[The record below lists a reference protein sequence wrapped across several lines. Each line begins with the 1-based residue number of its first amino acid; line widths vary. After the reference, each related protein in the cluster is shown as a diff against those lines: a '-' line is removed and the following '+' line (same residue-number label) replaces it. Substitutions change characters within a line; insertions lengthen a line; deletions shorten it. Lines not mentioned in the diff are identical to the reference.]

1 MLVQL
6 LFLLLSS
13 AHAFVAVPP
22 QSRAKSVL
30 APCRMSMQAPA
41 ATVSRRAALQTA
53 AAAVAAT
60 TAVTAAPV
68 TAAAAET
75 YTIAPAPAGTR
86 IVVLGGNGFVG
97 SAVCAALLAAG
108 AEVVSVSRSDA
119 HNVPGVTTQVGDL
132 SKDDL
137 TSALRGAAA
146 VVSCIGVIGTD
157 DALLEA
163 GNGAVNVAA
172 AAQTAAAGVK
182 RFVYVGV
189 ADAVPNALANVALK
203 GYFRGKAAAQAAAL
217 DTFGSSATV
226 IKPSFIFG
234 GSSFG
239 VAPPRVPS
247 GYGGLVQAALSTGI
261 ARAAAG
267 VAPGIVGVALMPP
280 VAVEAVAYAC
290 AAAALGRVSGVIDGT
305 DAINAAAKKAA
316 TA

>member
-53 AAAVAAT
+53 AATVVAAT
-60 TAVTAAPV
+60 VVAVAPV
-68 TAAAAET
+68 TATAAET
-75 YTIAPAPAGTR
+75 YTIAAAPAGTR

-108 AEVVSVSRSDA
+108 AEVVSVSRSGA
-119 HNVPGVTTQVGDL
+119 HDVPGVITQVGDL

-137 TSALRGAAA
+137 TSALKGAAA
-146 VVSCIGVIGTD
+146 VISCIGVIGTD

-203 GYFRGKAAAQAAAL
+203 GYFRGKAAA
-217 DTFGSSATV
+217 
-226 IKPSFIFG
+226 
-234 GSSFG
+234 
-239 VAPPRVPS
+239 
-247 GYGGLVQAALSTGI
+247 
-261 ARAAAG
+261 
-267 VAPGIVGVALMPP
+267 
-280 VAVEAVAYAC
+280 
-290 AAAALGRVSGVIDGT
+290 
-305 DAINAAAKKAA
+305 
-316 TA
+316 